1 MKKNTRNWNDIDKMI
16 LSMKNLVFKE
26 RLAKK
31 LVDQYISLY
40 IINKVISANEIKL
53 QLATSIRIYLVVNV
67 SQVVRYR
74 EQVEKKKIKKVKPVE
89 VDEVKEWKV
98 EKILNKRK
106 IRRVIKFLVCW
117 KC

>member
-1 MKKNTRNWNDIDKMI
+1 
-16 LSMKNLVFKE
+16 
-26 RLAKK
+26 
-31 LVDQYISLY
+31 
-40 IINKVISANEIKL
+40 
-53 QLATSIRIYLVVNV
+53 VNV

-74 EQVEKKKIKKVKPVE
+74 EQVEKQKIKKVKPVE

>member
-1 MKKNTRNWNDIDKMI
+1 MI

-74 EQVEKKKIKKVKPVE
+74 EQVEKQKIKKVKPVE